1 MSGLLTFPKG
11 GVHPAGKKQ
20 TTEDK
25 EIRNAVI
32 PSELVVPM
40 QQHIGGTAEL
50 LVEKDDSLKEG
61 MLIGKSSGFVSA
73 QIHSPVPGKVKEIKK
88 IFLPNG
94 IETDAVVIE
103 VEGEFDR
110 LGKKEASFDWD
121 SLSSKMLQDIL
132 LEKGIVG
139 LGGATFPTH
148 VKYSIPKQKNLH
160 TLVINGVECEP
171 YLTSDYRLML
181 EKTDEILTGIRV
193 VHKILSPSKIFFG
206 IEANKPAAIDKM
218 RDRVRKSD
226 LPIQVVPLK
235 VKYPQ
240 GDEKQLLKAIIK
252 KEVPSGGLPLDI
264 GAVVSNVGTI
274 FSIYEAVVLQKPLI
288 ERIVTV
294 TGGGVSESANLKVR
308 IGTPLKSI
316 LEECGYDPKKTVKV
330 VSGGPMMG
338 FAVCDPEIPVIKG
351 TSGVLALTKKE
362 IRDSKTTPCIQCG
375 KCISACPMGLS
386 PTKLYK
392 LIDHLHYVEALD
404 EGLIDCKECGC
415 CGYICPSRI
424 PLIQAMRLG
433 KQQSKGLKK

>member
-1 MSGLLTFPKG
+1 MNGLFTFPKG
-11 GVHPAGKKQ
+11 GVHPPGKKQ
-20 TTEDK
+20 FTEER

-32 PSELVVPM
+32 PSELIVPM
-40 QQHIGGTAEL
+40 QQHIGGPAEM
-50 LVEKDDSLKEG
+50 LVEQGDSLKEG

-73 QIHSPVPGKVKEIKK
+73 QIHSPVPGTVKEIKK
-88 IFLPNG
+88 VFLPNG

-121 SLSSKMLQDIL
+121 SLSSKVLQDIL
-132 LEKGIVG
+132 SEKGIVG

-148 VKYSIPKQKNLH
+148 VKYSIPKQKTLH

-181 EKTDEILTGIRV
+181 EKTDEILMGIGIV
-193 VHKILSPSKIFFG
+193 QKILNPSEIFFG
-206 IEANKPAAIDKM
+206 IEVNKPMAIEVMEKA
-218 RDRVRKSD
+218 VQKKD
-226 LPIQVVPLK
+226 LPIKVVPLK

-240 GDEKQLLKAIIK
+240 GDEKQLLKAITK

-274 FSIYEAVVLQKPLI
+274 YSIYEAVVFQKPLI

-294 TGGGVSESANLKVR
+294 TGGGVTEPANLKVR
-308 IGTPLKSI
+308 IGTPVKSL
-316 LEECGYDPKKTVKV
+316 LEECGYDPEKTVKV
-330 VSGGPMMG
+330 ISGGPMMG
-338 FAVCDPEIPVIKG
+338 FAICDPEIPVIKG

-362 IRDSKTTPCIQCG
+362 IRGSKTSSCIQCG
-375 KCISACPMGLS
+375 KCISSCPMGLN
-386 PTKLYK
+386 PTRLYK
-392 LIDHLHYVEALD
+392 LIDHLQYLEALE

-415 CGYICPSRI
+415 CGYICPARI